1 MNKNI
6 FNYFLNISNNN
17 NASPSNNKY
26 IIYIFN
32 INNNTTMQSRENH
45 PKFQAKMVLKFII
58 IAICFPASFISLIL
72 IKSNEIYQMKK
83 LDLSLKKIETKCKNL
98 RYYSKG
104 YLLLYN

>member
-32 INNNTTMQSRENH
+32 INNNTTMQSRENY

-83 LDLSLKKIETKCKNL
+83 LDLSLKKIAKMQK
-98 RYYSKG
+98 SQI
-104 YLLLYN
+104 LYKRLPTII